1 MDTAVQNAIVAIRLP
16 DAAAQPW
23 FELICDTYGRL
34 TGPEE
39 HNWDD
44 FVRLLTERAM
54 AASVDHGLVD
64 QFVRRMADIDSA
76 PIDTIG
82 QLVEYGSQLPLLHQ
96 ELTADAMPAGG
107 YDESAW
113 QGFLGEHG
121 VRWNGEDAAWQQ
133 FRTWFLYEAGQ
144 RNLTEPATG
153 FITYVESMS
162 DKAAAFAQ
170 YGVHIAGHAPHDQA
184 PDVSAFPET
193 KHGDSGEWVTYLD
206 AMLTSNGF

>member
-16 DAAAQPW
+16 EAVVQPW

-34 TGPEE
+34 TGEE
-39 HNWDD
+39 RDWDD

-54 AASVDHGLVD
+54 AASVDNGLVD

-76 PIDTIG
+76 PIDTVG
-82 QLVEYGSQLPLLHQ
+82 HLVEYGSQLPLLHQ
-96 ELTADAMPAGG
+96 ELTADTTHGGG

-113 QGFLGEHG
+113 QGFLAEHG
-121 VRWNGEDAAWQQ
+121 VRWNGEDTAWPE

-153 FITYVESMS
+153 FITYVEGVS

-170 YGVHIAGHAPHDQA
+170 YGVHIATRAHDPA

-193 KHGDSGEWVTYLD
+193 KPGDSGEWVTYLD